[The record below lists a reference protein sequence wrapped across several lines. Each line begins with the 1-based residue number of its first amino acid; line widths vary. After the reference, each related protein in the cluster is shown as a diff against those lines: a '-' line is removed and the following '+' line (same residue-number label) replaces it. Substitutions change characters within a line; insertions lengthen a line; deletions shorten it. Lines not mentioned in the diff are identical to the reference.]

1 VDIGVFLVDFILFLI
16 VARFALRRREVEML
30 EAKDIMTKQVV
41 SVRRDTPVEEALEL
55 LLANRIS
62 GMPVVEKDMTLAGIV
77 TEKDFLGL
85 LYQPGGAKR
94 KTVEEFMT
102 QPAVHFEE
110 DESLDEIC
118 KCLLDAPFRRVLVT
132 RKEKVVGIV
141 SRPDVIRCIL
151 QLSGG
156 RVDM

>member
-1 VDIGVFLVDFILFLI
+1 
-16 VARFALRRREVEML
+16 ML
-30 EAKDIMTKQVV
+30 EAKDIMTKNVV
-41 SVRRDTPVEEALEL
+41 SVRRDTPVEEAIEL

-62 GMPVVEKDMTLAGIV
+62 GMPVVEKDMTLVGIV

-85 LYQPGGAKR
+85 LYRPQGAKG
-94 KTVEEFMT
+94 KTVEAFMT

-118 KCLLDAPFRRVLVT
+118 KCLLDAPFRRVPVT
-132 RKEKVVGIV
+132 RKGKVVGIV

-156 RVDM
+156 RVDI

>member
-1 VDIGVFLVDFILFLI
+1 
-16 VARFALRRREVEML
+16 ML
-30 EAKDIMTKQVV
+30 EAKDIMTKKVV

-62 GMPVVEKDMTLAGIV
+62 GIPVVEEDITLVGIV
-77 TEKDFLGL
+77 TEKDFLRL
-85 LYQPGGAKR
+85 LYRPEGAKG

-118 KCLLDAPFRRVLVT
+118 KCLLDTTFRRVPVT

>member
-1 VDIGVFLVDFILFLI
+1 
-16 VARFALRRREVEML
+16 ML
-30 EAKDIMTKQVV
+30 EAKDIMTKKVV
-41 SVRRDTPVEEALEL
+41 SVGRDTLVEEAIEL
-55 LLANRIS
+55 LLAHKIS
-62 GMPVVEKDMTLAGIV
+62 GIPVVEEDMTLVGIV
-77 TEKDFLGL
+77 TEKDFLRL
-85 LYQPGGAKR
+85 LYQPEGAKG

-118 KCLLDAPFRRVLVT
+118 KCLLDATFRRVLVT